1 MSETQ
6 PPPPSVVRRRGRPP
20 KVKPEPPFAD
30 VLQSVLDEASSGAE
44 IKPLPAIEDVAR
56 ALQGPPVTQY
66 GAISICDVVQVTSP
80 TSPHYGTLFIVG
92 DIRSAMVHGFHM
104 ASAGKKEFITVGID
118 ECTHIGISKTRSKE
132 PVSPQW
138 KLDHKIP

>member
-1 MSETQ
+1 MNETQ
-6 PPPPSVVRRRGRPP
+6 PPPPSAVRRRGRPP
-20 KVKPEPPFAD
+20 KAAAPIVAPEIVKPEP
-30 VLQSVLDEASSGAE
+30 
-44 IKPLPAIEDVAR
+44 LPSIEDVAR
-56 ALQGPPVTQY
+56 AIQGPPVTQY

-92 DIRSAMVHGFHM
+92 DIRAAMVHGFYM
-104 ASAGKKEFITVGID
+104 ASAGKKEFIAVGID